1 MATITGESTTDVRT
15 VGFLQTF
22 STIDDVTKHRYHGIF
37 ETAHYRRAFLNT
49 AHPYARP
56 TAAAAAAPS
65 HDASTHRAET
75 TESGGPR
82 A

>member
-1 MATITGESTTDVRT
+1 MATITGESNTDVRT
-15 VGFLQTF
+15 VGFLQTL
-22 STIDDVTKHRYHGIF
+22 STTDDVTKHRYHGIF

-56 TAAAAAAPS
+56 AAAAAAPS

-75 TESGGPR
+75 TENGRPR